1 MFPLLLTAAGALTLV
16 LYLLIFLVIVWVLR
30 YAINALAP
38 EPMRKVLTVV
48 LVVVAVVIFL
58 LFLINRLD
66 GGSGLRL

>member
-38 EPMRKVLTVV
+38 EPMRKVLTVI
-48 LVVVAVVIFL
+48 LVVVAVVLFL
-58 LFLINRLD
+58 LFLIDRL